1 MWGTGRFYLQKE
13 MGQSQHSPSRTAPP
27 CGNERT
33 HQHVPVPSRA
43 LPTAGWGNAA
53 SPRGADTLR
62 ATCAVSPSSKPCFS
76 PSHPKSTLEQSRG
89 VPVPTIPLTLKG
101 LRWSVVD
108 LQVVHQLLHAGE
120 GQLAAVA
127 GAGVVLPWKEKTALA
142 LVIAPSSPVASP
154 PPYSAHLRPVCAS
167 AAAGPAWGLLHS
179 PLLAWGRQAE
189 PLRCSLW
196 GRGCQAADTSA
207 LCSRHTP
214 MTLGL
219 QPQALELGGI
229 QVFCS
234 CVVGPRFLFAKGP
247 VPVSSF
253 LLCTNGYLT
262 RLGQFGALGGGG
274 VCLPGAWF
282 HTGDTFSECALL
294 DAAFLDPPTG
304 GPLEGSMGR
313 WHPHGGHQQ
322 PL

>member
-1 MWGTGRFYLQKE
+1 M
-13 MGQSQHSPSRTAPP
+13 
-27 CGNERT
+27 
-33 HQHVPVPSRA
+33 
-43 LPTAGWGNAA
+43 
-53 SPRGADTLR
+53 
-62 ATCAVSPSSKPCFS
+62 
-76 PSHPKSTLEQSRG
+76 
-89 VPVPTIPLTLKG
+89 PTIPLTLKG

-262 RLGQFGALGGGG
+262 RLGQFGALGGGVSVFLERG
-274 VCLPGAWF
+274 STQETRSQSAPCWMLPSWIHPLGGLWRGARGYGT
-282 HTGDTFSECALL
+282 HMEATSSPSSVTA
-294 DAAFLDPPTG
+294 
-304 GPLEGSMGR
+304 
-313 WHPHGGHQQ
+313 GHR
-322 PL
+322 P

>member
-1 MWGTGRFYLQKE
+1 M
-13 MGQSQHSPSRTAPP
+13 
-27 CGNERT
+27 
-33 HQHVPVPSRA
+33 
-43 LPTAGWGNAA
+43 
-53 SPRGADTLR
+53 R

-179 PLLAWGRQAE
+179 PLPAWGRQAE
-189 PLRCSLW
+189 PLRCSLR

-262 RLGQFGALGGGG
+262 RLGQFGALGGGW

-304 GPLEGSMGR
+304 GLWRGAQGDGTHMEATSSPSSVTA
-313 WHPHGGHQQ
+313 GHR
-322 PL
+322 P